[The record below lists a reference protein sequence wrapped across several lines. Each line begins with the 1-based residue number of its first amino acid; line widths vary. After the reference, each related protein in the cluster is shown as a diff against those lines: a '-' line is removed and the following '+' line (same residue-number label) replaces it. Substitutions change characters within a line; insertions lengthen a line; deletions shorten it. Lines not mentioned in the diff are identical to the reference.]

1 MTACF
6 SMYDVGIGAL
16 TNIILLLDVGLVE
29 RLKFAQQ
36 IRFDHHPLFA
46 DLNKEAISEI
56 KLRLC
61 SDFC

>member
-1 MTACF
+1 MDWKRFKNDCMF
-6 SMYDVGIGAL
+6 QYV
-16 TNIILLLDVGLVE
+16 ILLLDVGLVE

-56 KLRLC
+56 KLRLG

>member
-1 MTACF
+1 M
-6 SMYDVGIGAL
+6 
-16 TNIILLLDVGLVE
+16 LDVGLVE

-61 SDFC
+61 SVSVEMSLTR